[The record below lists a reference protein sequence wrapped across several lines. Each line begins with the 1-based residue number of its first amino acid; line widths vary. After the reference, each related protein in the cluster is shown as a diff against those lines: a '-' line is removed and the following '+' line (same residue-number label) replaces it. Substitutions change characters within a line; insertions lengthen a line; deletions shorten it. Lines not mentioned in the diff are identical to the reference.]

1 MTTYLYSQNNSGG
14 VFTKPAL
21 CIIVVDAKNETQA
34 LETAEKAGLYL
45 NGVRRGLDC
54 ECCGDRWY
62 DMPYEFDSVADA
74 KEHAEK
80 REHGEGVAAY
90 LVTDDLDWD

>member
-14 VFTKPAL
+14 VYTKPARN
-21 CIIVVDAKNETQA
+21 IIVADAKNETQA

-62 DMPYEFDSVADA
+62 GMAEEFDSVADA
-74 KEHAEK
+74 KAHAEK
-80 REHGEGVAAY
+80 YEHGEGVAY